1 MSFNITMFDS
11 KINVVVVQSEGYGSI
26 VAHSHEF
33 VELVY
38 VVSGE
43 GENNVGNKRIPVKAG
58 DIFVIADR
66 DTRHSLCPTGDPSAF
81 SIVNVIFP
89 FDFYK
94 FNYALLSPE
103 HVFPAGTIPNAKQLV
118 EQIQEEY
125 LGKRWQYEEVTYS
138 LTKVLLTQLFRQLPA
153 PRAKRKNASTSRKQV
168 NEYIETAVQY
178 IHQNFEKQI
187 EVDDVA
193 AACGL
198 CKQYLQRL
206 FKRERDTSIIAF
218 IIKYRIE
225 QSCRYLLNTD
235 YPVVKVAQLVG
246 FNDLKYFYSKFKN
259 IVGYTPIQYKE
270 KFGGKQ

>member
-11 KINVVVVQSEGYGSI
+11 KINVVVVKSEGYGSI
-26 VAHSHEF
+26 VSHSHEF

-38 VVSGE
+38 VVRGE
-43 GENNVGNKRIPVKAG
+43 GENILDDKRVPVKSG

-66 DTRHSLCPTGDPSAF
+66 EVRHSLCPIGDPASF
-81 SIVNVIFP
+81 SIINIIFP

-94 FNYALLSPE
+94 FNYALLPPDQ
-103 HVFPAGTIPNAKQLV
+103 VFTEEELPNAKRLV
-118 EQIQEEY
+118 ELIKEEY
-125 LGKRWQYEEVTYS
+125 ESKRLQYMEVTYS
-138 LTKVLLTQLFRQLPA
+138 LTKVLLTQIFRCLPTR
-153 PRAKRKNASTSRKQV
+153 RAKRKNVETSEKQV
-168 NEYIETAVQY
+168 NEYIETAVEF
-178 IHQNFEKQI
+178 IHKNFDKPI

-206 FKRERDTSIIAF
+206 FKRERDTSILAF

-235 YPVVKVAQLVG
+235 YPVVKVAQMVG
-246 FNDLKYFYSKFKN
+246 FNDLKYFYSKFKQ
-259 IVGYTPIQYKE
+259 IVGYTPIRYKQ
-270 KFGGKQ
+270 KFGGDK

>member
-1 MSFNITMFDS
+1 MFDS
-11 KINVVVVQSEGYGSI
+11 KINVVVVESEGYGSI

-43 GENNVGNKRIPVKAG
+43 GENNIGNKRIPVKSG
-58 DIFVIADR
+58 DIFMIADR
-66 DTRHSLCPTGDPSAF
+66 ETRHSLCPIGDPSSF
-81 SIVNVIFP
+81 LIINIIFP
-89 FDFYK
+89 YDFYK

-103 HVFPAGTIPNAKQLV
+103 HVFTAEMVPNAKQLV

-125 LGKRWQYEEVTYS
+125 VAKRWQYEEVTYS
-138 LTKVLLTQLFRQLPA
+138 LTKVLLTQLFRCLPTH
-153 PRAKRKNASTSRKQV
+153 RAKRKNVSTSRKQV

-187 EVDDVA
+187 DVDDVA

-206 FKRERDTSIIAF
+206 FKRERDTSIVAF

-246 FNDLKYFYSKFKN
+246 FNDLKYFYSKFKE
-259 IVGYTPIQYKE
+259 IVGYTPIQYKQ
-270 KFGGKQ
+270 KFGGNK